1 MLRIGVIGE
10 ASELVKLCASIEA
23 IEYIKPKIR
32 IDSIIG
38 VGTGSTVNFFI
49 NELAKIRHLFKGA
62 VSSSDASTKLLES
75 HDIEV
80 YELNDV
86 NEILIYVDG
95 ADEVDTSHNLI
106 KGGGG
111 AHTREKIV
119 ASASNEFVCI
129 VDESKLVNLLGNFP
143 LPVEVIIKSRSY
155 VAREIVKIG
164 GSPELRKNF
173 VTDQGNQIL
182 DVKDLTIENPLDLE
196 KRINLIPGVLD
207 NGLFANCKPQKV
219 IVGKD

>member
-1 MLRIGVIGE
+1 M
-10 ASELVKLCASIEA
+10 SKSKLNASIEA

-196 KRINLIPGVLD
+196 KRIN

>member
-1 MLRIGVIGE
+1 M
-10 ASELVKLCASIEA
+10 SKSKLNASIEA

-75 HDIEV
+75 HDIKV

-86 NEILIYVDG
+86 NEILVYVDG
-95 ADEVDTSHNLI
+95 ADEVDTFHNLI

-164 GSPELRKNF
+164 GLPELRKEF
-173 VTDQGNQIL
+173 LTDQGNQIL
-182 DVKDLTIENPLDLE
+182 DVKDLAIENPLDLE
-196 KRINLIPGVLD
+196 QRINIIPGVLD
-207 NGLFANCKPQKV
+207 NGIFANCKPQKV

>member
-1 MLRIGVIGE
+1 M
-10 ASELVKLCASIEA
+10 SKSKLNASIEA

-196 KRINLIPGVLD
+196 KKINLIGRDGEVIDHYKSRVTPESEKLVSAITAVL
-207 NGLFANCKPQKV
+207 
-219 IVGKD
+219 

>member
-1 MLRIGVIGE
+1 M
-10 ASELVKLCASIEA
+10 SKSKLNASIEA

-32 IDSIIG
+32 INSIIG

>member
-1 MLRIGVIGE
+1 M
-10 ASELVKLCASIEA
+10 SKSKLNASIEA

-119 ASASNEFVCI
+119 ASASNEFICI

-173 VTDQGNQIL
+173 LTDQGNQIL

>member
-1 MLRIGVIGE
+1 M
-10 ASELVKLCASIEA
+10 SNSKLNASIEA
-23 IEYIKPKIR
+23 IEYIKPKIEMN
-32 IDSIIG
+32 SIIG
-38 VGTGSTVNFFI
+38 VGTGSTVNYFI
-49 NELAKIRHLFKGA
+49 QELAKIRYMFKGA
-62 VSSSDASTKLLES
+62 VSSSEASTELLEKS
-75 HDIEV
+75 GIEV
-80 YELNDV
+80 FELNDV
-86 NEILIYVDG
+86 NEILVYVDG

-129 VDESKLVNLLGNFP
+129 VDESKLVKTLGNFP
-143 LPVEVIIKSRSY
+143 LPVEAMIKSRSY

-164 GSPELRKNF
+164 GLPELRKDF
-173 VTDQGNQIL
+173 LTDQGNQIL
-182 DVKDLTIENPLDLE
+182 DIKDLAIDDPLDLE
-196 KRINLIPGVLD
+196 QRINLIPGVLD